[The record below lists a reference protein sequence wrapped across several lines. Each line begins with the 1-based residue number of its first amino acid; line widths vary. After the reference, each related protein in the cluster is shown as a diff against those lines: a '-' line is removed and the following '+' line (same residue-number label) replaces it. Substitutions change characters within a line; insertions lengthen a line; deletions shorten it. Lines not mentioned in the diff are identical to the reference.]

1 MEKQTKTQTEE
12 KLQVGTGTQTKKQL
26 FAEIFRFLLVGG
38 TATLADYLVFW
49 LLEAFLFPA
58 IFPQTAFLNGLALVL
73 STAFGFCVGHAV
85 NWIFSVSFVFKQTK
99 KQVTVRS
106 KKEFIT
112 FTVIGLIGLAINELG
127 MLLLVW
133 LLPDIMLFGVVSF
146 LSMPWKKWIAKCI
159 VTVIVLIWNY
169 IGRKKFVFVG

>member
-1 MEKQTKTQTEE
+1 MQRVDEQMQEKT
-12 KLQVGTGTQTKKQL
+12 VTQTKKQL

-49 LLEAFLFPA
+49 LLEAFFFPA
-58 IFPQTAFLNGLALVL
+58 IFPQTTFFTGLALVL
-73 STAFGFCVGHAV
+73 STGFGFCVGHAV